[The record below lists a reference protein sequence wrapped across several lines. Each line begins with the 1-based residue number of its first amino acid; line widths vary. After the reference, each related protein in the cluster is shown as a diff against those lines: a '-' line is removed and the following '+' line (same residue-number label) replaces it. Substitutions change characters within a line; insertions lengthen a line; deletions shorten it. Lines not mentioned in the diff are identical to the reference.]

1 MRSAVGG
8 VIPAGLVPG
17 RVNQPET
24 KGVELVTPTPA
35 DGAAFVDV
43 ESLTWEKTLLLE
55 KNRSTNR
62 ACATVVFFIVSP
74 LRAVC
79 SQI

>member
-1 MRSAVGG
+1 M
-8 VIPAGLVPG
+8 PAGLGVG
-17 RVNQPET
+17 RVNQPES

-35 DGAAFVDV
+35 DGAEFCAP
-43 ESLTWEKTLLLE
+43 ETLTWEKTLLLE
-55 KNRSTNR
+55 KNRSTDR

-74 LRAVC
+74 RRSVF

>member
-1 MRSAVGG
+1 MS
-8 VIPAGLVPG
+8 AGLGVG
-17 RVNQPET
+17 RVNQVEP

-35 DGAAFVDV
+35 DGAGFVAV

-55 KNRSTNR
+55 KNRSTSR
-62 ACATVVFFIVSP
+62 TCANVVFFIVSP
-74 LRAVC
+74 LRAVF